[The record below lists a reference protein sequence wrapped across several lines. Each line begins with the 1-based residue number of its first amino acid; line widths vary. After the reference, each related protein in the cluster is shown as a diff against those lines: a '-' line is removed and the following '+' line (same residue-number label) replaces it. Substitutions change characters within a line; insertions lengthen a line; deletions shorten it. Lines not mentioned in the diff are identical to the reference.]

1 MVLHKLLLHKMK
13 SKKVRRQMIKAFAMK
28 SHRVADSSCQR
39 SHSFI
44 SFSNNNHGQNEEHGR
59 YISVGKSEF
68 YKLERL
74 ILVSDEHD
82 PHDCVLD

>member
-1 MVLHKLLLHKMK
+1 
-13 SKKVRRQMIKAFAMK
+13 MIKAFAMK

-44 SFSNNNHGQNEEHGR
+44 SFSNDNYGQNDEHGR

-68 YKLERL
+68 TNFKDQYLFQMSMIHMIVDWTRHYSKRREKKSGSF
-74 ILVSDEHD
+74 I
-82 PHDCVLD
+82 